1 MSVEFEVVTSTGT
14 YMKDGEEK
22 KRWLKCGVIFKSEKG
37 NYSMKL
43 EAIPT
48 KRNEHGEM
56 WFALFVPKAREAS
69 QQAGFTAQSPEGSE
83 GFRDKPK
90 PSTGEFVDDDIPF

>member
-48 KRNEHGEM
+48 KSSEDGM
-56 WFALFVPKAREAS
+56 WFALFVPKPREDS
-69 QQAGFTAQSPEGSE
+69 QQQQ
-83 GFRDKPK
+83 GFRDKPSGDAPK
-90 PSTGEFVDDDIPF
+90 RDADGFGDPDIPF

>member
-1 MSVEFEVVTSTGT
+1 MSVEFEVVTSTGS
-14 YMKDGEEK
+14 YIDKNGEEK

-48 KRNEHGEM
+48 KSSEDGM
-56 WFALFVPKAREAS
+56 WFALFVPKPREQKP
-69 QQAGFTAQSPEGSE
+69 QQQ
-83 GFRDKPK
+83 GFRDKPQK
-90 PSTGEFVDDDIPF
+90 ATDDFDDDIPF

>member
-48 KRNEHGEM
+48 KSSEDGM
-56 WFALFVPKAREAS
+56 WFALFVPKPREDS
-69 QQAGFTAQSPEGSE
+69 QQQSQ
-83 GFRDKPK
+83 GFREQSQRGADGFEDAKLPD
-90 PSTGEFVDDDIPF
+90 F

>member
-48 KRNEHGEM
+48 KRNENGEM
-56 WFALFVPKAREAS
+56 WFALFVPKAREAKPA
-69 QQAGFTAQSPEGSE
+69 QQG
-83 GFRDKPK
+83 GFRDKPAQ
-90 PSTGEFVDDDIPF
+90 PAGDFVDDDIPF

>member
-48 KRNEHGEM
+48 KSSEDGM
-56 WFALFVPKAREAS
+56 WFALFVPKPREDKP
-69 QQAGFTAQSPEGSE
+69 QQQ
-83 GFRDKPK
+83 GFREQSQRGADGFEDAKLPD
-90 PSTGEFVDDDIPF
+90 F

>member
-56 WFALFVPKAREAS
+56 WFALFVPKPREDKP
-69 QQAGFTAQSPEGSE
+69 QQQG
-83 GFRDKPK
+83 GFREQSQRGAD
-90 PSTGEFVDDDIPF
+90 GFEDRDIPF

>member
-14 YMKDGEEK
+14 YMIDGEEK
-22 KRWLKCGVIFKSEKG
+22 KRWLKCGVVFKSEKG

-48 KRNEHGEM
+48 KRNENGEM
-56 WFALFVPKAREAS
+56 WFALFVPKPREDKP
-69 QQAGFTAQSPEGSE
+69 TQS
-83 GFRDKPK
+83 GFREPAKPQADN
-90 PSTGEFVDDDIPF
+90 FVEDDIPF